1 MKIRIGLIILLIIL
15 FLSGYVYLV
24 IVNIINFPDSIS
36 IGISLLALVI
46 SLISVFKNEI
56 FPHDLN
62 IYIDC
67 FYLVR
72 GNLMNSKG
80 KNTIQ
85 IMPTLT
91 FYNRGYGECPIR
103 KIRIRVKP
111 SKRSI
116 EYIFL
121 PAVEIDIEA
130 LMQQRKGVNA
140 SNTKG
145 AYSGFVLEP
154 KKSAI
159 KTIVF
164 VPRISQDSPNFFW
177 VADMYKLE
185 FQVQVHGTEKYKKYA
200 EFDLDVTKSMLSM
213 LLNNTGVLNIM

>member
-91 FYNRGYGECPIR
+91 FYNRGYGECSIR
-103 KIRIRVKP
+103 KIRLLVRQTKN
-111 SKRSI
+111 SI
-116 EYIFL
+116 EYIFN
-121 PAVEIDIEA
+121 PTVEVDTEA
-130 LMQQRKGVNA
+130 LIQQNKGINA
-140 SNTKG
+140 SNMKG
-145 AYSGFVLEP
+145 VFSGFILEP
-154 KKSAI
+154 KKSSI
-159 KTIVF
+159 KLLYLLH
-164 VPRISQDSPNFFW
+164 
-177 VADMYKLE
+177 M
-185 FQVQVHGTEKYKKYA
+185 FQ
-200 EFDLDVTKSMLSM
+200 
-213 LLNNTGVLNIM
+213 